1 MPTKLDETFAA
12 YEAASK
18 TLGRAV
24 NLLIDK
30 GFITDVD
37 VARRKEWQRSLA
49 TAALGFM
56 HAIGDLAVTGLDMYL
71 TAASKDRASAER
83 DRASAERDRASA
95 ERDRAMMNR
104 FTMAIMVAA
113 IVSAVATGW
122 GAFRR
127 PTPIVIPTP
136 VVNITGPSAP
146 PPIVIP
152 APVVNVTT
160 AAAGPKRRSP

>member
-1 MPTKLDETFAA
+1 MPTKLEETFAA
-12 YEAASK
+12 YEAAST

-71 TAASKDRASAER
+71 AAASK

-146 PPIVIP
+146 LPIVIP